1 MDSSSIGQIIV
12 LAVLL
17 SFSALFSA
25 SETALMSLSKI
36 RVRNMVENNEKG
48 AKAISNLIENPNK
61 LLSGI
66 LIGNN
71 MVNIGASALA
81 TKLAMDFFGSAGVG
95 IATAVMTVLVLICGE
110 ITPKSLAANNSEKV
124 AFKVSGL
131 ISLILKILSPIV
143 IVFTYVTNFIIKL
156 ISGNQSS
163 YKPLITEDELKTMV
177 DVSHEEGILE
187 LEEKQMIQNV
197 FEFNTLKA
205 KDVMTKRQD
214 IVAVDIKSSYQ
225 QIKETFVK
233 EKFSRIPV
241 YDADIDNIIGMLYV
255 KDLFYY
261 DDTKDFKI
269 DKYIRDVHY
278 TFENKSITELFS
290 KMQKDRISMS
300 VVLNEYGGT
309 EGIVTTEDLVEEI
322 IGDIVDEYD
331 EHMSNIEK
339 INDKEFLV
347 MGITRL
353 EELNEKIGV
362 NFESKHVDTIG
373 GYITKMLGR
382 FPKSG
387 ECIDIDEVKFIVE
400 KQGKNRIDKLRV
412 KMD

>member
-1 MDSSSIGQIIV
+1 MDSSSIGQIVV
-12 LAVLL
+12 LMILL
-17 SFSALFSA
+17 FFSALFSA

-36 RVRNMVENNEKG
+36 RVRNMVDNKVKG
-48 AKAISNLIENPNK
+48 AKTISNLIENPNK

-71 MVNIGASALA
+71 IVNIGASALA

-95 IATAVMTVLVLICGE
+95 IATATMTVLVLICGE

-124 AFKVSGL
+124 AFKVSGI
-131 ISLILKILSPIV
+131 ISFIIKILSPIIV
-143 IVFTYVTNFIIKL
+143 IFTYVTNFFIKWL
-156 ISGNQSS
+156 SGNEESE
-163 YKPLITEDELKTMV
+163 KPLITEEELKTMV

-214 IVAVDIKSSYQ
+214 IVAVDVKSSYQ
-225 QIKETFVK
+225 QIKETFIK
-233 EKFSRIPV
+233 EQFSRIPV
-241 YDADIDNIIGMLYV
+241 YNEDIDSIIGILYV

-278 TFENKSITELFS
+278 TFENKPITELFS
-290 KMQKDRISMS
+290 KMQKDRISMA

-331 EHMSNIEK
+331 EHMTNIEK
-339 INDKEFLV
+339 VSDREFLV
-347 MGITRL
+347 QGTTRL
-353 EELNEKIGV
+353 EEINEIMDAS
-362 NFESKHVDTIG
+362 FESKHVDTIG
-373 GYITKMLGR
+373 GYIIKMLGR
-382 FPKSG
+382 FPKNG
-387 ECIDIDEVKFIVE
+387 ECIDIDNIQFIVE
-400 KQGKNRIDKLRV
+400 KQAKNRIETLRV
-412 KMD
+412 KTD

>member
-1 MDSSSIGQIIV
+1 MDSSSIGQLIV
-12 LAVLL
+12 LMVLL

-36 RVRNMVENNEKG
+36 RVRNMVDNKVKG
-48 AKAISNLIENPNK
+48 AKTISNLIENPNK

-71 MVNIGASALA
+71 IVNIGASALA

-95 IATAVMTVLVLICGE
+95 IATAIMTVLVLICGE
-110 ITPKSLAANNSEKV
+110 ITPKSLAANNSEKI
-124 AFKVSGL
+124 AFKVSGV
-131 ISLILKILSPIV
+131 ITLILKILSPIV
-143 IVFTYVTNFIIKL
+143 IIFSYVTNFIVKL
-156 ISGNQSS
+156 LSGNEKREQ
-163 YKPLITEDELKTMV
+163 PLITEEELKTMV

-214 IVAVDIKSSYQ
+214 IVAVDVKSSYQ
-225 QIKETFVK
+225 QIKETFIK
-233 EKFSRIPV
+233 EQFSRIPV
-241 YDADIDNIIGMLYV
+241 YNEDIDSIIGMLYV

-261 DDTKDFKI
+261 DDTEDFKI

-278 TFENKSITELFS
+278 TFENKPITELFS
-290 KMQKDRISMS
+290 KMQKDRISMA

-331 EHMSNIEK
+331 EHMTNIEK
-339 INDKEFLV
+339 ISDKEFLV
-347 MGITRL
+347 QGTTRL
-353 EELNEKIGV
+353 EEINEIMDAR
-362 NFESKHVDTIG
+362 FESKHVDTIG
-373 GYITKMLGR
+373 GYIIKMLGR
-382 FPKSG
+382 FPKNG
-387 ECIDIDEVKFIVE
+387 ECIDIDNIKFIVE
-400 KQGKNRIDKLRV
+400 KQAKNRIETLRV
-412 KMD
+412 KTD

>member
-1 MDSSSIGQIIV
+1 MDSSSIGQIVV
-12 LAVLL
+12 LIILL
-17 SFSALFSA
+17 SFSGLFSA

-36 RVRNMVENNEKG
+36 RVRNMVENKVKG
-48 AKAISNLIENPNK
+48 AKTTSNLIENPSK

-95 IATAVMTVLVLICGE
+95 IATAIMTVLVLICGE

-124 AFKVSGL
+124 ALKVSGL
-131 ISLILKILSPIV
+131 ISFILKILSPIIV
-143 IVFTYVTNFIIKL
+143 IFTYVTNFFIKWL
-156 ISGNQSS
+156 SDNEESE
-163 YKPLITEDELKTMV
+163 KPLITEEELKTMV

-214 IVAVDIKSSYQ
+214 IVAVDVKSSYQ
-225 QIKETFVK
+225 QIKETFIK
-233 EKFSRIPV
+233 EQFSRIPV
-241 YDADIDNIIGMLYV
+241 YDEDIDSIIGMLYV

-261 DDTKDFKI
+261 DDSKNFKI
-269 DKYIRDVHY
+269 DKYIRDVHF
-278 TFENKSITELFS
+278 TFENKPITELFS
-290 KMQKDRISMS
+290 KMQKDRISMA

-331 EHMSNIEK
+331 EHISNIER

-347 MGITRL
+347 QGTTRL
-353 EELNEKIGV
+353 EEINEIV
-362 NFESKHVDTIG
+362 DATFESKHVDTIG
-373 GYITKMLGR
+373 GYIIKMLGR
-382 FPKSG
+382 FPKNG
-387 ECIDIDEVKFIVE
+387 ECIDIDNIKFIVE
-400 KQGKNRIDKLRV
+400 KQAKNRIETLRV
-412 KMD
+412 KTD

>member
-12 LAVLL
+12 LVILL

-25 SETALMSLSKI
+25 SETALMSLNKI
-36 RVRNMVENNEKG
+36 RVRNMVENKVRG
-48 AKAISNLIENPNK
+48 AKTVSNLIENPNK

-71 MVNIGASALA
+71 IVNIGASALA

-95 IATAVMTVLVLICGE
+95 IATAAMTILVLIFGE

-124 AFKVSGL
+124 AFKVSGI
-131 ISLILKILSPIV
+131 ISLVVKILSPIV
-143 IVFTYVTNFIIKL
+143 EIFTYLTNFIIKVF
-156 ISGNQSS
+156 SS
-163 YKPLITEDELKTMV
+163 SEDSQKPLITEEELKTMV

-214 IVAVDIKSSYQ
+214 IVAVDVKSSYAEV
-225 QIKETFVK
+225 KETFIK
-233 EKFSRIPV
+233 EQFSRIPV
-241 YDADIDNIIGMLYV
+241 YDGDIDNIIGMLYV

-269 DKYIRDVHY
+269 DKYIRDVHF
-278 TFENKSITELFS
+278 TFENKPITELFS
-290 KMQKDRISMS
+290 KMQKDRISMA

-331 EHMSNIEK
+331 EHAHNIEK
-339 INDKEFLV
+339 ISDHEFLIK
-347 MGITRL
+347 GITRL
-353 EELNEKIGV
+353 EEVNEIIGV
-362 NFESKHVDTIG
+362 NLQSRHVDTIG
-373 GYITKMLGR
+373 GYITKILGR
-382 FPKSG
+382 FPKNG
-387 ECIDIDEVKFIVE
+387 ECIDIDNMKFIVE
-400 KQGKNRIDKLRV
+400 KQGKNRIETLRV
-412 KMD
+412 KIN